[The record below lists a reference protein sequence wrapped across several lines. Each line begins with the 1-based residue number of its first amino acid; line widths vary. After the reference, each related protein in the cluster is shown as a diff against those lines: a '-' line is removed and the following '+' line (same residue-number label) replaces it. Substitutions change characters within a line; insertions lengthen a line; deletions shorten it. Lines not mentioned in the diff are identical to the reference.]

1 MLNDRQALFVE
12 EYLVD
17 LNGAA
22 AARRAG
28 YSEATARSIAHEL
41 LTKPD
46 IIDAIEVANAKR
58 IARVQMT
65 ADQVLEEL
73 STIARADANEL
84 VEYRVGSCRY
94 CYGDDHR
101 FQRTRGEFERFE
113 RDHAR
118 ANEERIKKG
127 QEAELF
133 DPEGGIGFDPR
144 KPPHPEC
151 SECFGEGEGRPL
163 FKDTAKASRAA
174 RRLYDGVKVTKD
186 GFEMKLRSR
195 DHALDQA
202 FKHLGLGA
210 AQKHEITG
218 KDGAPIEVDSVSPK
232 DRARRIAFTL
242 AKGQALARAEA
253 AAAAK
258 PTEPPTTQD

>member
-17 LNGAA
+17 MNGAA

-46 IIDAIEVANAKR
+46 IVDAIAVANAKR
-58 IARVQMT
+58 LARVHLS

-73 STIARADANEL
+73 ATIARADVNDL
-84 VEYRVGSCRY
+84 VEYRIGACRY
-94 CYGDDHR
+94 CHGIDHR
-101 FQRTRGEFERFE
+101 YQRTRGEFERFE
-113 RDHAR
+113 REYSKLC
-118 ANEERIKKG
+118 EEKIRKR
-127 QEAELF
+127 EEVEPF

-144 KPPHPEC
+144 RVPHPEC
-151 SECFGEGEGRPL
+151 SECFGDGEGRPV
-163 FKDTAKASRAA
+163 FKDTAKASSAA

-210 AQKHEITG
+210 PQKVEHTG
-218 KDGAPIEVDSVSPK
+218 KDGAPIEHAALSPK
-232 DRARRIAFTL
+232 DLARRMAFTL
-242 AKGQALARAEA
+242 ARGAQLAR

-258 PTEPPTTQD
+258 PPEPPTTDDQD

>member
-1 MLNDRQALFVE
+1 MLNDRQARFVE

-17 LNGAA
+17 LNGSA

-28 YSEATARSIAHEL
+28 YSPDTAGSQAHDL
-41 LTKPD
+41 LKKPE
-46 IIDAIEVANAKR
+46 IQEAIEVANAKR

-73 STIARADANEL
+73 ATIAQADANDL
-84 VEYRVGSCRY
+84 VEYRLGSCRY
-94 CYGDDHR
+94 CYGEGHR
-101 FQRTRGEFERFE
+101 YQRTPSEMARYEREFTLLNE
-113 RDHAR
+113 DR
-118 ANEERIKKG
+118 AKKG
-127 QEAELF
+127 EPTELF
-133 DPEGGIGFDPR
+133 DPEGGVGYDPR
-144 KPPHPEC
+144 KPPHPDC
-151 SECFGEGEGRPL
+151 IECFGEGIGRPI

-210 AQKHEITG
+210 PQKVEHTG
-218 KDGAPIEVDSVSPK
+218 KDGGPVEVDSMSPK

-253 AAAAK
+253 AAK
-258 PTEPPTTQD
+258 PTEPPSNQD